1 MIETLT
7 FLQSFKELTEAQAWQ
22 KRIKKPTVIVHL
34 YEHEDSELFAVMSA
48 VDAKCITEAIEAK
61 RRELENADET
71 PHTC

>member
-1 MIETLT
+1 MKASLTVETLT
-7 FLQSFKELTEAQAWQ
+7 FLQSFKELTEAQEWQ

-61 RRELENADET
+61 SRERDGS
-71 PHTC
+71 